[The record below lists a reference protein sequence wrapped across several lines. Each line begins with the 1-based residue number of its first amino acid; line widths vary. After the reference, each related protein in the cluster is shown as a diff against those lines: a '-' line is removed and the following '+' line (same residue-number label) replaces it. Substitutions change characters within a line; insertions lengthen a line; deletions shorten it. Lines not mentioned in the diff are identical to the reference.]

1 MTIRYPILLRKLKIF
16 IKDNK
21 LQATE
26 KGKGGVFWITG
37 LSGSGKS
44 TLATNVASL
53 LRARGLPTVLLDGD
67 ELRELHQNLGGGYDR
82 DSRLRTAKFN
92 SSLCK
97 LLADQS
103 LYVVCPTI
111 SLFHEIQEWNRS
123 NIARYV
129 EIFIEANINDLKK
142 IDVKKIYSNYDE
154 GKINNVVGLDLTAE
168 YPKKPDLVIKYKF
181 GANVKDVS
189 IDVINHMIEKNEN

>member
-1 MTIRYPILLRKLKIF
+1 MMLRYPISLRRLKIF

-21 LQATE
+21 LQGE
-26 KGKGGVFWITG
+26 KIGKGGVFWITG

-44 TLATNVASL
+44 TLAANVVSI

-97 LLADQS
+97 LLADQN

-111 SLFHEIQEWNRS
+111 SLFHEVQEWNRR
-123 NIARYV
+123 NIARYS
-129 EIFIEANINDLKK
+129 EIFIEANIEDLKK
-142 IDVKKIYSNYDE
+142 IDVKKIYRNYDE

-168 YPKKPDLVIKYKF
+168 YPKKPDLVINYKF
-181 GANVKDVS
+181 GANLKD
-189 IDVINHMIEKNEN
+189 IGINLINLMIEKNEN